1 MFNPLVSIYFE
12 SSRLEY
18 KIQTNC
24 ITFQTVDPEIY
35 SILIFFSVTSASTT
49 FRIWYF
55 KKIFLILYSNNWANF
70 IVCLLLLLEMLNNMG
85 IVIFCFPVDDV
96 INFETFVS
104 SHIPTWQRK
113 PGESEEQKK
122 AFKVKQNFL
131 QEFVHKAILVREQ
144 IST

>member
-96 INFETFVS
+96 INFETWPYLSYQVIFL
-104 SHIPTWQRK
+104 HDKENQENLK
-113 PGESEEQKK
+113 NKK
-122 AFKVKQNFL
+122 KLSRWNKTFYRNSCTRL
-131 QEFVHKAILVREQ
+131 
-144 IST
+144 S